1 LFFLNP
7 IHLLIRT
14 KDNSKHRVIKI
25 SRIDAR
31 SVGSIWYASGAIVI
45 ILTHII
51 FHWEKN
57 MTFHVQ
63 KGTTGNDSLMGTSGA
78 DLLFGLAGDDT
89 LLGGDGCD
97 ALFGGEGKDVLDGGT
112 GRDLLVGGAGVDTL
126 TGGEGKDI
134 VFFSEAPFAG
144 GTPVTAANGISVLN
158 QPDIITDF
166 HSGTDVLAFDGD
178 KLGIDKFQF
187 ASGSINDAFS
197 SFNGNSNLIVLTDSF
212 ANAAAAAKAL
222 DNNIAVTADEG
233 IFVYFNST
241 LGFARAVFS
250 QDLSD
255 GGPISVLGNLTNI
268 TNPNG
273 LASFTQQDFALV

>member
-1 LFFLNP
+1 
-7 IHLLIRT
+7 LLIRT

-25 SRIDAR
+25 SRIYAR
-31 SVGSIWYASGAIVI
+31 SVGSIWYVSGAIVI

-51 FHWEKN
+51 FTGETN

-78 DLLFGLAGDDT
+78 DLLFGLAGDD
-89 LLGGDGCD
+89 
-97 ALFGGEGKDVLDGGT
+97 FGGEGKDVLDGGN
-112 GRDLLVGGAGVDTL
+112 GRDILVGGAGVDTL

-166 HSGTDVLAFDGD
+166 HSGADVLAFDGD

-197 SFNGNSNLIVLTDSF
+197 SFNCSN
-212 ANAAAAAKAL
+212 
-222 DNNIAVTADEG
+222 
-233 IFVYFNST
+233 
-241 LGFARAVFS
+241 R
-250 QDLSD
+250 
-255 GGPISVLGNLTNI
+255 
-268 TNPNG
+268 
-273 LASFTQQDFALV
+273 